1 MKKILVR
8 AGMSPLDIFSADE
21 MIRRNAIGN
30 NVGNLMYAYSVFRNL
45 TTENVELEAD
55 YYRADPA
62 DADMINETY
71 DSYVIPLANAIRPS
85 FIPTLKKYTALIEK
99 LNIPVFVVGMG
110 MAFPYE
116 PNVKQERPFDD
127 DVKRFVSAVLEKSNI
142 LGLRG
147 QITADYL
154 SYLGFKEGRDHM
166 VIGCPSMYT
175 FGDNIKIRDIEL
187 NNSSSISMNMT
198 PTADQKVL
206 NFLNELSKSY
216 KNLEFTPQDLDEMIL
231 TYSGTPFL
239 GAAVNSKVENYP
251 NNLSS
256 SVYKNNQVKF
266 FLSATSWIEHMK
278 KNDLSIGTRLHGNVA
293 PILAGTPSIAIPIDA
308 RMRELTEYHNFPRV
322 PASEI
327 NEDMSLE
334 ELLGKVDI
342 HSVEKNQKRNYENFI
357 NFLDKNGIENVY
369 SYNSEG
375 LKLPFDKKLEEVK
388 LEPPLTPI
396 TSCNAEEM
404 SKRLQKS
411 FDIVMAKQ
419 EKEKANNGKKV
430 KARNKTIS
438 KLRDDINEKNKE
450 LDEKFK
456 QNEELTLKIQNIEN
470 SKSWKLTKPL
480 RNLGKNG

>member
-327 NEDMSLE
+327 N
-334 ELLGKVDI
+334 
-342 HSVEKNQKRNYENFI
+342 
-357 NFLDKNGIENVY
+357 
-369 SYNSEG
+369 
-375 LKLPFDKKLEEVK
+375 
-388 LEPPLTPI
+388 
-396 TSCNAEEM
+396 
-404 SKRLQKS
+404 
-411 FDIVMAKQ
+411 
-419 EKEKANNGKKV
+419 
-430 KARNKTIS
+430 
-438 KLRDDINEKNKE
+438 
-450 LDEKFK
+450 
-456 QNEELTLKIQNIEN
+456 
-470 SKSWKLTKPL
+470 
-480 RNLGKNG
+480 